1 MFIIEGLLLYI
12 CCWSVTHVWLFVT
25 HGLQHARLPCPSPSP
40 GICSNSCPLR
50 QWCHPTISSSVIPF
64 SSCLQSF
71 PASGSFPMCQLI
83 ASGGQS
89 TEASASASVLP
100 INMQG
105 WFPFVHYKIIP
116 EEQILLNYRKFQ
128 NYHLLLLYHVLW
140 SHMLNRACEENI
152 VIIVTKKPRQMLRH

>member
-1 MFIIEGLLLYI
+1 M
-12 CCWSVTHVWLFVT
+12 
-25 HGLQHARLPCPSPSP
+25 QHARLPCPSLSP
-40 GICSNSCPLR
+40 RICSTSCPLS
-50 QWCHPTISSSVIPF
+50 QWCYPTILSSVTPF
-64 SSCLQSF
+64 SSCLHSF

-83 ASGGQS
+83 TSGGQS

-105 WFPFVHYKIIP
+105 WLPFVHYKIIS

-140 SHMLNRACEENI
+140 SSHVKSELVKRIQSLLSLKNQDKCQDIEPGNNI
-152 VIIVTKKPRQMLRH
+152 STQWAF